1 VVGAVLRERDVHV
14 GEGEDLDES
23 GVFGLPTVRT
33 VEGLLALARIG
44 VSFEIVM
51 GDDELSDRFISRS
64 DEFESDSWMFTD
76 DQSFL
81 FAERIALGEDMNG
94 NEELSH
100 IVEERAVSE
109 CGEMRI
115 IDAEKV
121 SECETEPGDRE

>member
-44 VSFEIVM
+44 VSFELVM
-51 GDDELSDRFISRS
+51 GDDERSDRFISRS